1 MALKSTVH
9 KATLQIADMDRQLYA
24 EHALTLARHPSETD
38 ERLMA
43 RLLAFALQVPHDTH
57 DGALRFARGLSD
69 SDEPDLWR
77 HDLSGQLMQWI
88 EVGQP
93 DERRLIKASGRAG
106 HVVLYAYSASTP
118 IWWAGIENKLTRLVN
133 LDVWQ
138 ISVEQSQA
146 LAALCERSMQLQLTI
161 QDGHVW
167 VSADTRSV
175 EVLPQPLMRTRE
187 AGPAR

>member
-1 MALKSTVH
+1 MAIKSTIH

-38 ERLMA
+38 ERLMV

-57 DGALRFARGLSD
+57 GGALQFARGLSD

-77 HDLSGQLMQWI
+77 HDLSGELMDWV
-88 EVGQP
+88 EVGLP
-93 DERRLIKASGRAG
+93 DDRRLIKATGRARR
-106 HVVLYAYSASTP
+106 VVLYAYASSTP
-118 IWWAGIENKLTRLVN
+118 IWWQNIRNKLTRLTN

-138 ISVEQSQA
+138 ISAEQSQA
-146 LAALCERSMQLQLTI
+146 LAALSERSMQLQVTI

-167 VSADTRSV
+167 ISNPSGSV
-175 EVLPQPLMRTRE
+175 EVVPMPLQSASR
-187 AGPAR
+187 

>member
-1 MALKSTVH
+1 MALKSTIH

-38 ERLMA
+38 ERLMI

-57 DGALRFARGLSD
+57 GGALQFARGLSD

-77 HDLSGQLMQWI
+77 HDLSGELMDWV
-88 EVGQP
+88 EVGLP
-93 DERRLIKASGRAG
+93 DDRRLIKATGRARR
-106 HVVLYAYSASTP
+106 VVLYAYAGSTP
-118 IWWAGIENKLTRLVN
+118 IWWQNIRNKLTRLTN

-138 ISVEQSQA
+138 IAPEQSQA
-146 LAALCERSMQLQLTI
+146 LAALSERSMQLQVTI

-167 VSADTRSV
+167 ISNPSGAV
-175 EVLPQPLMRTRE
+175 EVVPMPLQSASR
-187 AGPAR
+187 

>member
-1 MALKSTVH
+1 MALKSTIH

-38 ERLMA
+38 ERLMM
-43 RLLAFALQVPHDTH
+43 RLLAFALHVPHDTH
-57 DGALRFARGLSD
+57 HGALVFARGLSD

-77 HDLSGQLMQWI
+77 HDLTGQLMQWL

-93 DERRLIKASGRAG
+93 DERRLLKASGKAR
-106 HVVLYAYSASTP
+106 HVVLMGYNNSTP
-118 IWWAGIENKLTRLVN
+118 IWWAGIQNKLTRLDN

-138 ISVEQSQA
+138 VRAEQSQA
-146 LAALCERSMQLQLTI
+146 LAGLCERSMQLQLTV

-167 VSADTRSV
+167 VSDASRSV
-175 EVLPQPLMRTRE
+175 EVEPLPLMR
-187 AGPAR
+187 AKPAR